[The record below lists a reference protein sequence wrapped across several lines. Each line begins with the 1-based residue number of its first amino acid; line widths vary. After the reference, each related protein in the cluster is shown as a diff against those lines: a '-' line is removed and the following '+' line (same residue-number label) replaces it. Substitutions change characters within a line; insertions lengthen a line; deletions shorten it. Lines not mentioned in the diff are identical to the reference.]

1 MKKYKVLQNHYE
13 NCFRKYGATAKGMDW
28 PNQNDLKRRFD
39 VLTDIITPNGKNDSK
54 IEILDFGCGV
64 GLLID
69 YLNEIDKLINIDYFG
84 IDISEE
90 MIDFANEKYAKYNFE
105 ARDIL
110 QNKLKK
116 ESYDYVIM
124 NGLFTEKRE
133 MSQKDMFD
141 FFQSI
146 IKETFAASRRGISFN
161 LMSTHVDWKRDD
173 LFHLGL
179 DVLTNFLIQN
189 CSRNIVIRM
198 DYQLYEYTVYVKK

>member
-13 NCFRKYGATAKGMDW
+13 NCFRKHGATAKGMDW
-28 PNQNDLKRRFD
+28 PNQNDLIRRFN
-39 VLTDIITPNGKNDSK
+39 VLTDIINPNGKNDSK
-54 IEILDFGCGV
+54 IKILDLGCGV

-69 YLNEIDKLINIDYFG
+69 YLDEIDKLNNIDYFG
-84 IDISEE
+84 IDISEK
-90 MIDFANEKYAKYNFE
+90 MVDFANEKYPKYNFE

-116 ESYDYVIM
+116 ETYDYVIM

-133 MSQKDMFD
+133 MSKKDMFD

-146 IKETFAASRRGISFN
+146 VKEAFAASRRGISFN

-173 LFHLGL
+173 LFHLEL
-179 DVLTNFLIQN
+179 DVLTNFLIHN
-189 CSRNIVIRM
+189 CSRNIIIRM

>member
-1 MKKYKVLQNHYE
+1 
-13 NCFRKYGATAKGMDW
+13 MDW

-39 VLTDIITPNGKNDSK
+39 VLTDIIIPNGKNDSQ
-54 IEILDFGCGV
+54 IEILDLGCGV

-69 YLNEIDKLINIDYFG
+69 YLNEIDKLNNIDYFG

-90 MIDFANEKYAKYNFE
+90 MVDFANKKYAKYNFE

-146 IKETFAASRRGISFN
+146 VKETYAASRRGISFN

-179 DVLTNFLIQN
+179 DVLTNFLVKN
-189 CSRNIVIRM
+189 CSRNIIIRM